1 MHPWWW
7 DAEMVNAVAALVV
20 ALTGLASG
28 VAIGRSR
35 SRRERE
41 YQDAEL
47 AAIRQAAETA
57 SEQTTNHHGTNL
69 RDDVTAIQDRVDL
82 VLDALAAES
91 RSRRDADVKFGE
103 KLDGLIVSSQLTHG
117 ELFSRL
123 RDMESRTSECQL
135 SRLPKDRGL

>member
-1 MHPWWW
+1 
-7 DAEMVNAVAALVV
+7 MVNAVAALVV

-47 AAIRQAAETA
+47 AAIRQAAEAA

>member
-1 MHPWWW
+1 
-7 DAEMVNAVAALVV
+7 MVNAVAALVV

-35 SRRERE
+35 SRQERE
-41 YQDAEL
+41 SQDAEL

-57 SEQTTNHHGTNL
+57 SEQTTNHHRTNL

-123 RDMESRTSECQL
+123 RDMESRASECQL

>member
-47 AAIRQAAETA
+47 AAIREAAETA

-82 VLDALAAES
+82 VLDTLAAES